1 MLSME
6 RGIGSLDSCGA
17 RERERERERERS
29 TRVQPERK
37 REVGGS

>member
-17 RERERERERERS
+17 RERERERERS

>member
-17 RERERERERERS
+17 RERERERGVLAYNLRESERW
-29 TRVQPERK
+29 
-37 REVGGS
+37 VGVD